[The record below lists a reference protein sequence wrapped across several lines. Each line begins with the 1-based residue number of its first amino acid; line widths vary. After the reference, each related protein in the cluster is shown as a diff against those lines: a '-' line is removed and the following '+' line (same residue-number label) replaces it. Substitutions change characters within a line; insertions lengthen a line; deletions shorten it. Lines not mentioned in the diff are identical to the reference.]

1 MYQITGST
9 CSLLRLPHVMSRTG
23 LPKSSIYMLIGQG
36 RFPKPVKI
44 SARGVAWPS
53 TVIDEWIAEKTA
65 GQAVEH

>member
-1 MYQITGST
+1 MHQITGT
-9 CSLLRLPHVMSRTG
+9 ACSLLRLPHVMSRTG

-53 TVIDEWIAEKTA
+53 TVIDGWIAEKTA

>member
-1 MYQITGST
+1 MHQITGT
-9 CSLLRLPHVMSRTG
+9 ACSLLRLPHVMSRTG

-44 SARGVAWPS
+44 SARGVAWRS
-53 TVIDEWIAEKTA
+53 TVIDQWIAERTT